1 MQAKA
6 SLMRVTPTGTA
17 EQIGALSMYDD
28 EGGVRLR
35 VSAKGLPKGEYGMHV
50 HEGTSCD
57 PGWSEVDKAV
67 IPAGAAGPHYD
78 PRKTRA
84 HRGPDGGGHAG
95 DLPRFVSDGPE
106 KNTRYFFM
114 RGVTVAELL
123 GKAFIIHRGGDNF
136 SDAPKPNGGAGA
148 RFMCGTILPF
158 PQGSR
163 YPGVRSA
170 TLTRSGVVAH
180 TQRLET
186 RPYLCVA
193 YDTEQAA
200 IQPLRLAAGLVGGP
214 LVGYAAWTVRRER
227 PALATGLGAVAAAM
241 SAWSLYVWNK
251 ADQEMGRREKP

>member
-6 SLMRVTPTGTA
+6 ALMRVTPTGTA
-17 EQIGALSMYDD
+17 EQIGCATMFDD
-28 EGGVRLR
+28 EDGVRLR

-50 HEGTSCD
+50 HEGGSCG

-67 IPAGAAGPHYD
+67 IPGGAAGPHYD
-78 PRKTRA
+78 PSKTKA
-84 HRGPDGGGHAG
+84 HRGPGGGGHAG
-95 DLPRFVSDGPE
+95 DLPRFRSRGTH
-106 KNTRYFFM
+106 KNTRYFSIP
-114 RGVTVAELL
+114 GATVSELL
-123 GKAFIIHRGGDNF
+123 GKTFIIHRGGDNF
-136 SDAPKPNGGAGA
+136 SDEPKPNGGAGA
-148 RFMCGTILPF
+148 RFMCGTILPIRR
-158 PQGSR
+158 GSR

-170 TLTRSGVVAH
+170 VLTRPGIVAH

-214 LVGYAAWTVRRER
+214 LVGYAAWSMRRER

-241 SAWSLYVWNK
+241 SAWSLYVWGK
-251 ADQEMGRREKP
+251 ADQEMRRGGKS